1 MEPQHPTTG
10 DNQTNTQ
17 AVYNQPVPPAGPP
30 QAGPAQPPQA
40 PQKKHT
46 GLIIGIIVAVVV
58 LLVGGIIGTVV
69 AFRSIQSKA
78 TQLVKERE
86 SSASKEKAN
95 TTEQNEST
103 MQVAAHCIAPS
114 DLTAGLD
121 YYPDMGIDS
130 FNGTNYLIADNV
142 FFLPDSTAYEFPDQ
156 DVERFDTL
164 AQFYKNNSKKQFVF
178 ELSGSTHENS
188 TSDAGAILAT
198 QRVEKVKQELVS
210 RGVPVDRFITAEAR
224 MDADSEASRNVGIT
238 LMKSG
243 SCAIVE

>member
-17 AVYNQPVPPAGPP
+17 AVYYQPVPPAGPP

-103 MQVAAHCIAPS
+103 MQVAAHCIAP
-114 DLTAGLD
+114 L
-121 YYPDMGIDS
+121 
-130 FNGTNYLIADNV
+130 F
-142 FFLPDSTAYEFPDQ
+142 
-156 DVERFDTL
+156 
-164 AQFYKNNSKKQFVF
+164 
-178 ELSGSTHENS
+178 
-188 TSDAGAILAT
+188 
-198 QRVEKVKQELVS
+198 
-210 RGVPVDRFITAEAR
+210 
-224 MDADSEASRNVGIT
+224 
-238 LMKSG
+238 
-243 SCAIVE
+243 C